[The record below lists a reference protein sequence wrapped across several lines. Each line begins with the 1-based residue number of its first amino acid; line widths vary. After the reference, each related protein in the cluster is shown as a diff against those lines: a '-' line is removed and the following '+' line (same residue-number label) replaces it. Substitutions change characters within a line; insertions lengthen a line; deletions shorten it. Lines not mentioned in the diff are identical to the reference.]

1 MKALSFKPSPLAAW
15 LILAGALITLFP
27 LKLEHLEIILIL
39 VTLLSLP
46 WLPKK
51 RLRSAPFL
59 LLYIV
64 FAILALKLPLPL
76 PISWHPIAQ
85 LLIVLFIWVSLLYIP
100 LSILLYYL
108 LHTAKAQTQQ

>member
-1 MKALSFKPSPLAAW
+1 MKMPTLKPSPLAAW

-27 LKLEHLEIILIL
+27 LKLEHLEIILIT

-59 LLYIV
+59 LLYVV
-64 FAILALKLPLPL
+64 FAIMALN
-76 PISWHPIAQ
+76 
-85 LLIVLFIWVSLLYIP
+85 IP
-100 LSILLYYL
+100 LSLPTSWHLLTQLLTSLVIWALLLTTPLSLLVYYL
-108 LHTAKAQTQQ
+108 FHTAQTKA